1 MKKFKRVYVEITNV
15 CNLKCKFCD
24 EIKRKQ
30 EFMQLEN
37 IKIVFEK
44 IKEYTDYVYLHVK
57 GEPLLHPK
65 LSEILEIAEENNLQ
79 VVITTNGTLIKEKF
93 EILRNAKNIRQI
105 NISLHSIEQ
114 NANLEIDKKQYFKE
128 LFDCIEKITQNNKS
142 YISYR
147 LWNLENIKE
156 NEKNMYVL
164 NCLKEYY
171 NIPQLFNLIE
181 ENDFIE
187 IGNKKYINLDTIYE
201 WPSLEKEIVSTSGS
215 CYGLVNQF
223 GILVDG
229 TVVPCCLDQN
239 GDIKLGNIFEEN
251 LEVILNSKLA
261 KEIEDGF
268 KNNKLINP
276 LCQRCGFRELKRR

>member
-79 VVITTNGTLIKEKF
+79 VVITTNGTLIKEKI
-93 EILRNAKNIRQI
+93 EVLKKAKNIRQI

-128 LFDCIEKITQNNKS
+128 LFDCIEKITKYNNC

-215 CYGLVNQF
+215 CYGLINQLA
-223 GILVDG
+223 ILVDG